1 MSSFGGLTIAISGLF
16 AQQRSLDTTGHN
28 ISNVNTPGYSRQNAI
43 HASSLPQAIG
53 YNSAGVRMQKG
64 TGVDATMI
72 RQYRDEF
79 LDNKMRRANKE
90 LGYWESK
97 QMGVEELE
105 AIFNDYCEEGIQSA
119 MSNFW
124 SSWDQLSKPTGRLTS
139 RALVKESAI
148 ALVESLKHADQLLKN
163 YRTSKDNEIKDT
175 VNRIN
180 EITKK
185 IAELNKLVV
194 KIEASG
200 ASANDFRD
208 ERNVL
213 LDELSKLADIQ
224 VIHGKSVTV
233 LMEGRAVVD
242 YDNYEKLKAVPDS
255 DKNGLVKL
263 EWESDGSKVTILNGK
278 MKALFDTRD
287 ALVDKFRIRLDEMVK
302 GLAKEINEIHK
313 TGYGI
318 KDNVQRNFFINTG
331 NPNSDDINI
340 SNIAFNPELNDFD
353 NIAAAMD
360 MPPYNHEDNRIALK
374 ILELRSK
381 AVFTLE
387 AYDGISGKYGFDEY
401 YRNIISDLG
410 KIGMEATITAEA
422 QKVMIRELDNKKGA
436 IMNVSIDEEM
446 SNLIRYEHSYNASA
460 RMVNVM
466 DEMLDIIVNKL
477 GIAGR

>member
-1 MSSFGGLTIAISGLF
+1 MSSFGGLGIAVSGLF

-53 YNSAGVRMQKG
+53 YNSAGIRMQKG

-72 RQYRDEF
+72 QQYRDEF

-90 LGYWESK
+90 LGYWEAK

-105 AIFNDYCEEGIQSA
+105 AIFNDFSEDGIQSA
-119 MSNFW
+119 MNNFW
-124 SSWDQLSKPTGRLTS
+124 SSWDQLSKPTGRLTA
-139 RALVKESAI
+139 RALVKESGI
-148 ALVESLKHADQLLKN
+148 ALVESVKQADQLLKN

-175 VNRIN
+175 VDRIN
-180 EITKK
+180 EITKE
-185 IAELNKLVV
+185 IAKLNELVV

-208 ERNVL
+208 DRNML

-224 VIHGKSVTV
+224 VIHGKSVAV

-242 YDNYEKLKAVPDS
+242 YSNFEKLKAVPDS
-255 DKNGLVKL
+255 DKNGLVRL
-263 EWESDGSKVTILNGK
+263 EWESDGSKVTIQNGK

-287 ALVDKFRIRLDEMVK
+287 ALVDKFRLRLDEMVK
-302 GLAKEINEIHK
+302 GLATGINKIHK

-318 KDNVQRNFFINTG
+318 KDNIQRRLFINIG
-331 NPNSDDINI
+331 NLDSDDIDI
-340 SNIAFNPELNDFD
+340 SNIGFNPELNDFD
-353 NIAAAMD
+353 NIAAAVD
-360 MPPYNHEDNRIALK
+360 TPPYNHEDNRIALE

-381 AVFTLE
+381 GVFTQE
-387 AYDGISGKYGFDEY
+387 IYDESAGKYNFDEY
-401 YRNIISDLG
+401 YRNIILDLG
-410 KIGMEATITAEA
+410 KIGMEATITADA
-422 QKVMIRELDNKKGA
+422 QKVMIRELDIKRGA

-446 SNLIRYEHSYNASA
+446 SNLIRFEHSYNASA
-460 RMVNVM
+460 RMINVM
-466 DEMLDIIVNKL
+466 DEMMDIIVNRL
-477 GIAGR
+477 GITGR